1 MEAVVAILGLFFLLC
16 VFAGVYATVKVVKAA
31 KRGVDRTVSQARRT
45 VEDTKLRA
53 KQYTQLGP
61 VAEIAELRISLR
73 TSMRA
78 TREAL
83 DAAASEDASLSESL
97 ALFERL
103 SAHGHDVD
111 DDLRRLEAEPDRSR
125 IAARLPELR
134 ERTERVTRSADSL
147 RWAIQDRA
155 GRFAEDDL
163 ADLDGQIQMEAAALR
178 HWRSERLAEDIDRAA
193 DAATGT
199 STPSGVS
206 GPAGPAGAP
215 GASGGARSGA
225 GATAAGPS
233 SERPGKQPGTTA
245 AASAGS
251 GPEAG
256 AGTHAADGHAGGDGV
271 EETDVPGPRAL
282 TADDP
287 RLRKTYPWQQ
297 AARPENTT

>member
-31 KRGVDRTVSQARRT
+31 KRGVDRTVTQARRT

-83 DAAASEDASLSESL
+83 DAAATEDASLSESL

-103 SAHGHDVD
+103 STHGHDVD

-163 ADLDGQIQMEAAALR
+163 ADLDSQIQMEAAALR
-178 HWRSERLAEDIDRAA
+178 HWRSERLAEEIDRAA

-199 STPSGVS
+199 GAPFGTSGRI
-206 GPAGPAGAP
+206 GPAGAP
-215 GASGGARSGA
+215 AA
-225 GATAAGPS
+225 GPSAAGPS
-233 SERPGKQPGTTA
+233 SERPRQQPGTTA
-245 AASAGS
+245 AASAGP

-256 AGTHAADGHAGGDGV
+256 SRPHASDGRAPDDGV
-271 EETDVPGPRAL
+271 EETDAPGPRAL
-282 TADDP
+282 TAEDP
-287 RLRKTYPWQQ
+287 RLRKT
-297 AARPENTT
+297 

>member
-31 KRGVDRTVSQARRT
+31 KRGVDRTVTQARRT

-83 DAAASEDASLSESL
+83 DAAATEDASLSESL

-103 SAHGHDVD
+103 STHGHDVD
-111 DDLRRLEAEPDRSR
+111 ADLRRLEAEPDRSR

-163 ADLDGQIQMEAAALR
+163 ADLDSQIQMEAAALR

-193 DAATGT
+193 EAATGT
-199 STPSGVS
+199 STPFGSS
-206 GPAGPAGAP
+206 GPTGPAGA
-215 GASGGARSGA
+215 S
-225 GATAAGPS
+225 AAGPSAAGVSAAGLS
-233 SERPGKQPGTTA
+233 SERPGQGPGATA

-251 GPEAG
+251 EQEAG
-256 AGTHAADGHAGGDGV
+256 SGPHVTDGRAVDGGAEGADA
-271 EETDVPGPRAL
+271 PGPRAL
-282 TADDP
+282 TAEDP